1 MLNIHTITPM
11 SQFCNML
18 AIMSTSQTKTKKI
31 GDQDGPIFSLGLKTR
46 EFGLKFGRM
55 LPNFR
60 TMCL

>member
-1 MLNIHTITPM
+1 M